1 MTSNLE
7 TSEIEVERSQE
18 SNKDDITKSDEK
30 NLKDF
35 DNSQSESIQTEISDI
50 LDFLAKKDLK
60 VKDIYP
66 QGKCDSVELKN
77 QGNINFEKKEYLKA
91 LNLYKVALDT
101 AKDKTLIRNLFSN
114 ISKCFIN
121 LELYEDAIVYANSS
135 LKIDPN
141 FKKPQIRKAIAMA
154 YCQ

>member
-1 MTSNLE
+1 M
-7 TSEIEVERSQE
+7 
-18 SNKDDITKSDEK
+18 
-30 NLKDF
+30 
-35 DNSQSESIQTEISDI
+35 
-50 LDFLAKKDLK
+50 
-60 VKDIYP
+60 KDIYP
-66 QGKCDSVELKN
+66 KGKCDPVELKN

-121 LELYEDAIVYANSS
+121 LELYEDAIIYANSS

-141 FKKPQIRKAIAMA
+141 FEKP
-154 YCQ
+154 